1 MYKIIFLLFYF
12 IPFVYSYNSCVGES
26 HSCYIND
33 NKLYCWGNNDYGQL
47 GIGNN
52 DNKDFPVFIENNVKK
67 VRINLFKLLLFCLKN
82 TNF

>member
-1 MYKIIFLLFYF
+1 MYKIILLLFYF

-47 GIGNN
+47 GIEIMII
-52 DNKDFPVFIENNVKK
+52 KIFLFLLKITLKSIMWKK
-67 VRINLFKLLLFCLKN
+67 SYMLY
-82 TNF
+82 